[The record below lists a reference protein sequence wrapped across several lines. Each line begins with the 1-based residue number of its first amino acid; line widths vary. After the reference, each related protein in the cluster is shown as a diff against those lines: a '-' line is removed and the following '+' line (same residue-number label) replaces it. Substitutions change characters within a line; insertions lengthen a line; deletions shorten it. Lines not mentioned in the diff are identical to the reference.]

1 MRIYID
7 FDGTLFDSDKFLEDL
22 FKIIDRYGISR
33 DIFKECQNQC
43 KNEGFNPNIILDL
56 VKKKMIFD
64 DGIYLEINQLMN
76 NSSYYLYRDS
86 KEFLEYLNVLKYQV
100 IILTKGNFK
109 YQKEKIFNS
118 QLNSCYNKIVV
129 TLKHKGNLNLDYK
142 NCVFID
148 DNPKEIQS
156 IIKRE
161 PKLVIRVQRDGSKYS
176 NKILENEVLTVKSL
190 MEIINKKLL

>member
-1 MRIYID
+1 M
-7 FDGTLFDSDKFLEDL
+7 
-22 FKIIDRYGISR
+22 
-33 DIFKECQNQC
+33 
-43 KNEGFNPNIILDL
+43 
-56 VKKKMIFD
+56 
-64 DGIYLEINQLMN
+64 
-76 NSSYYLYRDS
+76 
-86 KEFLEYLNVLKYQV
+86 
-100 IILTKGNFK
+100 
-109 YQKEKIFNS
+109 
-118 QLNSCYNKIVV
+118 CYTKIVV

-142 NCVFID
+142 NCIFID